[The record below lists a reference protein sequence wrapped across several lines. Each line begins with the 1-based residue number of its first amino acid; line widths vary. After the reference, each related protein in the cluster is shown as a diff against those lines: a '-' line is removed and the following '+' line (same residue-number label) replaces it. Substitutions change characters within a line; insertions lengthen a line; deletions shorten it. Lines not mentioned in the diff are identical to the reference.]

1 MNGTRDPEQETRMS
15 GSALR
20 RAAKLAGVPLGAGA
34 RSLRPSGR
42 SDNIVRTAEQL
53 ASVLGE
59 LKGGAMKV
67 GQALSIFAP
76 ILPDELSG
84 PLSGTL
90 TSLQAEAPPLAA
102 RTVHRVLDRQ
112 LGAGWRERFSDFDD
126 VPAAAAS
133 IGQVHRARWRA
144 DGRDVAVKVQY
155 PEAEKAIRSDL
166 RQLRVVTPVLQ
177 RLAPGLDMADFIAAI
192 RDNVVDELDYRLEAD
207 HQRAFHAAFGAGQEP
222 LLHVPRVYASSPKV
236 LVSEWVEGR
245 RLSEIIEFGTLE
257 ERSLASEALTVFEFA
272 SPDLVHRMHTDPH
285 PGNFLIRPDG
295 RMTVIDFGAC
305 VRLPD
310 GLPRPLVELV
320 AAVVDGRRDDLMELA
335 LRHGYVSPARARDVT
350 PEMIESFLLPFAQ
363 PLSEDDFIFTVAW
376 LRAVMQPF
384 LDPTT
389 HQSRLSRRFGMP
401 KQYVMIHRV
410 LAGAV
415 AVLAQLEA
423 PAPYRQVIAR
433 HYPEMLGTRGA

>member
-1 MNGTRDPEQETRMS
+1 MS

-42 SDNIVRTAEQL
+42 QDNIVRTAEQL
-53 ASVLGE
+53 AGVLGE

-76 ILPDELSG
+76 VLPDELAA
-84 PLSGTL
+84 PLSSTL
-90 TSLQAEAPPLAA
+90 TSLQAEAPPMPA
-102 RTVHRVLDRQ
+102 RTVHRVLERQ
-112 LGAGWRERFSDFDD
+112 LGAAWRERFAEFDD
-126 VPAAAAS
+126 EPAAAAS
-133 IGQVHRARWRA
+133 IGQVHRARWA
-144 DGRDVAVKVQY
+144 SDGAEVAVKVQY

-177 RLAPGLDMADFIAAI
+177 RMAPGVDMGELIAAI

-207 HQRAFHAAFGAGQEP
+207 HQRAFHAAFGDGREP
-222 LLHVPRVYASSPKV
+222 LLHVPRVYASAPKAM
-236 LVSEWVEGR
+236 VSEWVDGR
-245 RLSEIIEFGTLE
+245 RLSEVIGGGTLE
-257 ERSLASEALTVFEFA
+257 ERSRASEALTVFEFS
-272 SPDLVHRMHTDPH
+272 SPSLVRRMHTDPH
-285 PGNFLIRPDG
+285 PGNFLLRPDG
-295 RMTVIDFGAC
+295 RMSVIDFGAC

-335 LRHGYVSPARARDVT
+335 LRHGYVSPGRARDVT
-350 PEMIESFLLPFAQ
+350 PEMVEAFLLPFSQ
-363 PLSEDDFIFTVAW
+363 PLSQDDFVFTVEW
-376 LRAVMQPF
+376 LREVLQPF
-384 LDPTT
+384 LDPTSE
-389 HQSRLSRRFGMP
+389 QSRLSRRFGMP
-401 KQYVMIHRV
+401 RQYVMIHRV

-423 PAPYRQVIAR
+423 PAPYRQVIAE
-433 HYPEMLGTRGA
+433 HYPEMLGGRPA